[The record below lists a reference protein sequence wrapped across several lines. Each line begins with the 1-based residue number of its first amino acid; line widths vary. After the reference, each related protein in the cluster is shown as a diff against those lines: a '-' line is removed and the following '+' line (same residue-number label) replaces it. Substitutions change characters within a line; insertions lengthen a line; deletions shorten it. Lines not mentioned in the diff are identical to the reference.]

1 MTATAQSRIVA
12 LLALADELP
21 EVDELQGFL
30 ADDQPEVRR
39 TALTVLS
46 EGCEDWAEGSV
57 HVARGLLDPD
67 ESVRRTASELLA
79 ELREVL
85 VADDEFLDVLRSAAG
100 SGNPEVRATAVGA
113 LWRHRGL
120 DAGQVAAHL
129 ADPHPAVRAEAVQ
142 GLVSLDALGPL
153 GSPDGP
159 GSDPDPDVRIAVARG
174 LGTVGDPRG
183 VPALTRLG
191 ADPDPSVAA
200 AALTALADT
209 GCPAQAADLA
219 VAALG
224 DPRWQLREA
233 GAKALAAADP
243 QRAAEPLLAATTDT
257 NLDVRKAAV
266 RALERL
272 APAHPGVPAALRAAS
287 GDPDADVR
295 AYARLALRR
304 YPA

>member
-12 LLALADELP
+12 LLALADEVP
-21 EVDELQGFL
+21 EVDELEGFL
-30 ADDQPEVRR
+30 TDVQPEVRR

-57 HVARGLLDPD
+57 HVAQGLLDPD
-67 ESVRRTASELLA
+67 DSVRRTAAELLA

-85 VADDEFLDVLRSAAG
+85 VADSEFLDVLRRAAG
-100 SGNPEVRATAVGA
+100 SENPEVRATAVGA

-120 DAGQVAAHL
+120 DVEQIGVHL
-129 ADPHPAVRAEAVQ
+129 ADPSPGVRAEAVQ

-153 GSPDGP
+153 NDA
-159 GSDPDPDVRIAVARG
+159 GSDPDPSVRLVVARG

-191 ADPDPSVAA
+191 ADPEPSVAA
-200 AALTALADT
+200 AALAALACT
-209 GCPAQAADLA
+209 GCPEQAAELA
-219 VAALG
+219 VEALA

-233 GAKALAAADP
+233 AAKALAAADP
-243 QRAAEPLLAATTDT
+243 QRAADPLLLATRDP

-266 RALERL
+266 RALQRL
-272 APAHPGVPAALRAAS
+272 EPSHPGVPAALRAAAE
-287 GDPDADVR
+287 DPDADVR

-304 YPA
+304 YPD